1 MAPVSTTDSTSPTVT
16 AGRSSLSPIFSSDS
30 PRTLESDENVGEGED
45 RPAVTVGDV
54 ESVVE
59 PGAYERDDESC
70 PESYRTRDEAE
81 LCECSLVGQSGPS
94 ALGVVGLP
102 VVS

>member
-1 MAPVSTTDSTSPTVT
+1 HEEH
-16 AGRSSLSPIFSSDS
+16 GRACNEDDGAHLSEPGGESRASVCG
-30 PRTLESDENVGEGED
+30 ESDEYVGEGED
-45 RPAVTVGDV
+45 WPAVAVGDV

-94 ALGVVGLP
+94 AFGVVGLP